1 MVDGDS
7 EEVVICDYFK
17 KGFIYDEIFVFLDKY
32 YGVRMSIIMLKR
44 CLKEYG
50 LKRRNVD
57 YDVVLVWD
65 KIRGLLDGF
74 DCMGGYRYIWYIFK
88 M

>member
-1 MVDGDS
+1 MDGDS
-7 EEVVICDYFK
+7 EEVMICDYFN

-32 YGVRMSIIMLKR
+32 YGVRRSIVMLKR

-50 LKRRNVD
+50 LKRWYME
-57 YDVVLVWD
+57 YDVGLVWD
-65 KIRGLLDGF
+65 KIRSLLDGF
-74 DCMGGYRYIWYIFK
+74 DCMGGYRYVWYILK